1 MILQEDIVK
10 TIFNNTIGKS
20 LLEYTDSKIYTQEI
34 KQFFELLLNNSNL
47 FASVL
52 SNRIDNSSKKF
63 KKSL

>member
-47 FASVL
+47 FASLL